1 MGLRLSFLPNF
12 PEATFIQG
20 VRLFQTLEYVASV
33 KFTKILHCAENVAWF
48 VPKEWKGMDYFFT
61 EPFYGQLSG
70 GGLWPRGFI
79 ALFSI
84 CWIPSRSFV

>member
-1 MGLRLSFLPNF
+1 MRFHAVVVFGLSKNL
-12 PEATFIQG
+12 
-20 VRLFQTLEYVASV
+20 LFESVLGHCFEYVKTV

-84 CWIPSRSFV
+84 CWIPSRSFI